1 MTESYRVIAV
11 QEEGSEICL
20 ASGMSEDEAYDSLP
34 EFREMHEEYR
44 SFSVEMECHQYSRG
58 FEDEWWS
65 EWE

>member
-1 MTESYRVIAV
+1 MTESYRVMAV
-11 QEEGSEICL
+11 QEEGSEVCL
-20 ASGMSEDEAYDSLP
+20 ASGMTEDQAYESLP

-44 SFSVEMECHQYSRG
+44 SFSVEMEKQYSRE

>member
-11 QEEGSEICL
+11 QEEGSEVCL
-20 ASGMSEDEAYDSLP
+20 ASGMSEDQAYESLP

-44 SFSVEMECHQYSRG
+44 SFSVEMECQYSRDY
-58 FEDEWWS
+58 EDQWWS